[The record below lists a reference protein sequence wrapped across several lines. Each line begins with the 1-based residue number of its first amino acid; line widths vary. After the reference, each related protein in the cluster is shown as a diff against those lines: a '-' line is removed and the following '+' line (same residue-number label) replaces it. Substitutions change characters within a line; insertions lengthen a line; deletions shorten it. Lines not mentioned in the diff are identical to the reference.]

1 MSSHSF
7 GRVDADG
14 NVFCIEDG
22 VERHVGQYAD
32 VSAEEA
38 MAFYVRKFDDINTAL
53 SLFERRVA
61 SDAAHSDLAASLAKI
76 NDQVTEGIGVGDF
89 AALRTRIDTL
99 SSTIEKKMEELSEQS
114 ALAREEAIAAR
125 TALVEKVEALAS
137 GDLTKVQWKQMT
149 ANVDELFAQWQEA
162 QKKDRKF
169 PKATADDL
177 WKRFRTARNT
187 LDQARRKY
195 FAELDQSTKGA
206 KAAKEALI
214 TKAEG
219 LISQGASAL
228 TPYRALLEDW
238 KKAPRGPKKVDDA
251 LWKRF
256 KAAGDAIYAAKN
268 EEFERDE
275 AEYQGN
281 LVVKLEILTEA
292 ELLLTATDYAQAR
305 STLNGLQKRWDA
317 AGKVP
322 RAKIREVEDR
332 MRKVETAVRKLEE
345 AHWDKSNPEKQA
357 RSEGLAG
364 QIESKIAALEGQLAL
379 AQSAGD
385 TAQVASIEE
394 DIAAQR
400 SWLAVLS

>member
-364 QIESKIAALEGQLAL
+364 QIESKIATLEGQLAL

-385 TAQVASIEE
+385 AARVASIED

>member
-89 AALRTRIDTL
+89 AALRTRIETL
-99 SSTIEKKMEELSEQS
+99 NSTIEKKMEELSEQS

-219 LISQGASAL
+219 LMSQGASAL

-364 QIESKIAALEGQLAL
+364 QIESKIATLEGQLAL

-385 TAQVASIEE
+385 AARVASIED

>member
-1 MSSHSF
+1 M
-7 GRVDADG
+7 
-14 NVFCIEDG
+14 
-22 VERHVGQYAD
+22 ERHVGQYAD
-32 VSAEEA
+32 VPADEA
-38 MAFYVRKFDDINTAL
+38 LAFYVRKFDDINTAL

-61 SDAAHSDLAASLAKI
+61 SDAAHNDLATSLAKI
-76 NDQVTEGIGVGDF
+76 SDQVNEGVGVGDF
-89 AALRTRIDTL
+89 AALRTRISALNDG
-99 SSTIEKKMEELSEQS
+99 IAKKVEELNEQT
-114 ALAREEAIAAR
+114 AAAREEAIAAR
-125 TALVEKVEALAS
+125 TALVEKVEGLAS
-137 GDLTKVQWKQMT
+137 GDLSKVQWKQMT
-149 ANVDELFAQWQEA
+149 TNVDALFAQWQEA

-169 PKATADDL
+169 PKATADEL
-177 WKRFRTARNT
+177 WKRFRAARNT

-214 TKAEG
+214 TKAEA
-219 LISQGASAL
+219 LIPQGAAGL
-228 TPYRALLEDW
+228 TAYRGLLDQW
-238 KKAPRGPKKVDDA
+238 KLAPRGPKKVDDA

-281 LVVKLEILTEA
+281 LVIKLEILTEA
-292 ELLLTATDYAQAR
+292 EALLTATDYAQAR
-305 STLNGLQKRWDA
+305 ATLNGFQKRWDA

-332 MRKVETAVRKLEE
+332 MKKVETAVRKLEE

-364 QIESKIAALEGQLAL
+364 QIESKIAALEVERDA
-379 AQSAGD
+379 AQAAGD
-385 TAQVASIEE
+385 SVRATAIDE

>member
-1 MSSHSF
+1 MSTHPF
-7 GRVDADG
+7 GRVDSDG
-14 NVFCIEDG
+14 NVFCTEDG

-32 VSAEEA
+32 VPADEA
-38 MAFYVRKFDDINTAL
+38 LAFYVRKFDDINTAL

-61 SDAAHSDLAASLAKI
+61 SDAAHNDLATSLAKI
-76 NDQVTEGIGVGDF
+76 SDQVNEGVGVGDF
-89 AALRTRIDTL
+89 AALRTRISALNDG
-99 SSTIEKKMEELSEQS
+99 IAKKVEELNEQT
-114 ALAREEAIAAR
+114 AAAREEAIAAR

-137 GDLTKVQWKQMT
+137 GDLSKVQWKQMT
-149 ANVDELFAQWQEA
+149 TNVDALFAQWQEA

-169 PKATADDL
+169 PKATADEL
-177 WKRFRTARNT
+177 WKRFRAARNT

-214 TKAEG
+214 TKAEA
-219 LISQGASAL
+219 LIPQGAAGL
-228 TPYRALLEDW
+228 TAYRALLDQW
-238 KKAPRGPKKVDDA
+238 KLAPRGPKKVDDA

-281 LVVKLEILTEA
+281 LVIKLEILTEA
-292 ELLLTATDYAQAR
+292 EALLTATDYAQAR
-305 STLNGLQKRWDA
+305 ATLNGLQKRWDA

-332 MRKVETAVRKLEE
+332 MKKVETAVRKLEE

-364 QIESKIAALEGQLAL
+364 QIESKIAALEVERDA
-379 AQSAGD
+379 AQAAGD
-385 TAQVASIEE
+385 SVRATAIDE

>member
-1 MSSHSF
+1 MSSQSF
-7 GRVDADG
+7 GRVDAEG
-14 NVFCIEDG
+14 NVYCTEDG

-32 VSAEEA
+32 VPAEEA
-38 MAFYVRKFDDINTAL
+38 MAFYVRKFDDINTTL

-76 NDQVTEGIGVGDF
+76 SEQVNEGIGVGDF
-89 AALRTRIDTL
+89 AALRMRIAAI
-99 SSTIEKKMEELSEQS
+99 SSTIEKRVEELSEQS
-114 ALAREEAIAAR
+114 ARAREEAITAR

-149 ANVDELFAQWQEA
+149 TTVDELFAQWQEA

-187 LDQARRKY
+187 LDHARRKY
-195 FAELDQSTKGA
+195 FAELDQATKGA
-206 KAAKEALI
+206 KVAKEALI
-214 TKAEG
+214 AKAEG
-219 LISQGASAL
+219 LIAQGASAL

-238 KKAPRGPKKVDDA
+238 KRAPRGPKKVDDA

-275 AEYQGN
+275 AEYQAN
-281 LVVKLEILTEA
+281 LVVKMAILTDA
-292 ELLLTATDYAQAR
+292 ETLTSATDYKQAR
-305 STLNGLQKRWDA
+305 ATLNGLQKRWDA

-332 MRKVETAVRKLEE
+332 MRKVEAAVRKLEE

-357 RSEGLAG
+357 RSEGLAE
-364 QIESKIAALEGQLAL
+364 QLEAKIAALESDLAA
-379 AQSAGD
+379 AQSSGD
-385 TAQVASIEE
+385 SARVARIEE

>member
-1 MSSHSF
+1 MSSQSF
-7 GRVDADG
+7 GRVDAEG
-14 NVFCIEDG
+14 NVFVTDDG

-32 VSAEEA
+32 VSADEA
-38 MAFYVRKFDDINTAL
+38 MAFYVRKFDDINTTL

-61 SDAAHSDLAASLAKI
+61 SDATHSDLAASLAKI
-76 NDQVTEGIGVGDF
+76 SDQVNEGIGVGDF
-89 AALRTRIDTL
+89 GALRTRIAAL
-99 SSTIEKKMEELSEQS
+99 NETIAKKVEELSEQT

-137 GDLTKVQWKQMT
+137 GDLSKVQWKQMT
-149 ANVDELFAQWQEA
+149 AKVDELFAEWQEA

-169 PKATADDL
+169 PKSTADEL
-177 WKRFRTARNT
+177 WKRFRAARNT

-214 TKAEG
+214 GKAEG
-219 LISQGASAL
+219 LVAQGASAL
-228 TPYRALLEDW
+228 TAYRALLDDW
-238 KKAPRGPKKVDDA
+238 KAAPRGPKKVDDA

-281 LVVKLEILTEA
+281 LTVKLEILTEA
-292 ELLLTATDYAQAR
+292 EALLTATDYAQAR
-305 STLNGLQKRWDA
+305 ATLNGLQKRWDA

-364 QIESKIAALEGQLAL
+364 QIEAKIAALEAEKAA
-379 AQSAGD
+379 AQSSGD
-385 TAQVASIEE
+385 SARVAAIDD

-400 SWLAVLS
+400 SWLAVLA